1 MFTEATA
8 AFLRELL
15 NQPPPKGRY
24 RELWI
29 AKVENARGKEISQAA
44 VARVITEYL
53 SAKGRPAPDPRSLRN
68 LVSRALTGAKLTK
81 DTLTLFIEA
90 FDITG
95 EDTQKLWM
103 LFTGGKR
110 ADFVDMVDWETAD
123 WTADPRT
130 GRANSSPAFQKAVDG
145 VESLIHA
152 RFPEKSGKDARD
164 LAVRI
169 VAYLAHGE
177 HLRPRG

>member
-44 VARVITEYL
+44 VARVIAEYL
-53 SAKGRPAPDPRSLRN
+53 SVKGRPTPDPRSLRN

-90 FDITG
+90 FGIAARMRKNCGCCLREESALILWIWPVGRRLTG
-95 EDTQKLWM
+95 QPILVLDAQIVHLPFRR
-103 LFTGGKR
+103 LL
-110 ADFVDMVDWETAD
+110 MVW
-123 WTADPRT
+123 
-130 GRANSSPAFQKAVDG
+130 SP
-145 VESLIHA
+145 
-152 RFPEKSGKDARD
+152 
-164 LAVRI
+164 
-169 VAYLAHGE
+169 
-177 HLRPRG
+177 